1 MFLAVSSGDT
11 PVLQSA
17 ATMTTEGTG
26 LEHIFPTAPA
36 SLQLGMVRW
45 LVAYRGCFVRLTSL
59 SQNTA

>member
-1 MFLAVSSGDT
+1 MTRICVHKLYSQMFLAVSSGDI

-36 SLQLGMVRW
+36 SLQLGMVS
-45 LVAYRGCFVRLTSL
+45 SL
-59 SQNTA
+59 PGMVC